1 MSVTTGLIDDAP
13 LTSFH
18 KKLTLYSSGGPFI
31 DGFAIAIIGFT
42 WASMGTAF
50 EVTASDKGLIAA
62 AVLVG
67 IFVGGGLF
75 GWVTD
80 RVGRHMMY
88 ILDLLALAL
97 FSVLCFFATEVWHL
111 VALRFLIGVAIG
123 ADYPI
128 ATSLLAEY
136 LPSKYRGR
144 MLGATFVVWAVGA
157 TVAPIVA
164 IACTRLAGDDA
175 WRWMLASAAVFALV
189 TLFLRLGTP
198 ESPRWL
204 VNKGRAAEAD
214 AAIKQV
220 YGPDY
225 GVKDLGEPEPA
236 VKATLSSV
244 FRRPYL
250 TRTLFVSLFWMCQ
263 VIPLLSIY
271 SFSFD
276 ILAKVGLEGNGAEVF
291 LAALFVAGGIPGLYL
306 VDRIGRKA
314 LLTYT
319 FLGIAVIWGV
329 AGLIPGLPFMFIFAA
344 VCAFALLSGASNFL
358 EIVYPNELFP
368 TEVRA
373 TAVGIGT
380 AASRIGA
387 AVAVYLMPF
396 ALERGVNWVL
406 LAGSAIS
413 FVGLAV
419 TLAWGV
425 ETAGRSLSDA
435 CGGRSEDV
443 RQPVTTTMEVT
454 S

>member
-1 MSVTTGLIDDAP
+1 MASSSGLIDDAP
-13 LTSFH
+13 LTAFH

-31 DGFAIAIIGFT
+31 DGYAIAIIGFT
-42 WASMGTAF
+42 WATMSTSFTVTTA
-50 EVTASDKGLIAA
+50 DKGLIAA

-80 RVGRHMMY
+80 KVGRHMMY
-88 ILDLLALAL
+88 ILDLLALAV
-97 FSVLCFFATEVWHL
+97 FSVGCMFANEVWQL
-111 VALRFLIGVAIG
+111 ILLRFLIGMAIG

-157 TVAPIVA
+157 TVAPVVA
-164 IACTRLAGDDA
+164 MVCTHLAGDDA
-175 WRWMLASAAVFALV
+175 WRWMLASPAVFALV

-204 VNKGRAAEAD
+204 ISKGRVEEAD
-214 AAIKQV
+214 RSIKQV
-220 YGPDY
+220 FGPDY
-225 GVKDLGEPEPA
+225 GVEDLGEPEPA
-236 VKATLSSV
+236 ERATFTSV
-244 FRRPYL
+244 FKPPYL
-250 TRTLFVSLFWMCQ
+250 KRTLFVSLFWMCQ

-276 ILAKVGLEGNGAEVF
+276 ILGEVGITGNGAEVF
-291 LAALFVAGGIPGLYL
+291 LAALFAVGGIPGLFL

-314 LLTYT
+314 LLIYT
-319 FLGIAVIWGV
+319 FAGIGIIWGI
-329 AGLIPGLPFMFIFAA
+329 AGLIPGLPVMIVFTA
-344 VCAFALLSGASNFL
+344 VCAFALLSGASSFL

-396 ALERGVNWVL
+396 ALDKGVNWVL
-406 LAGSAIS
+406 LAGAAVS

-419 TLAWGV
+419 TVAWGV
-425 ETAGRSLSDA
+425 ETAGRSLSEA
-435 CGGRSEDV
+435 CNVKTTEGQEAV
-443 RQPVTTTMEVT
+443 RTA
-454 S
+454 